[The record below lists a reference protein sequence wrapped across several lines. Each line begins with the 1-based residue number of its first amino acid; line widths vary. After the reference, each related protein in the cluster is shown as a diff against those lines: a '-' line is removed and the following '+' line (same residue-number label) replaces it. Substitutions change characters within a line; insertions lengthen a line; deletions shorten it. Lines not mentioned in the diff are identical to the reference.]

1 MSRHG
6 PQPLTLLVVEDEPLI
21 RIELADHLS
30 DMGYRVL
37 EASSADVA
45 IGLLETHA
53 EIVAVITDL
62 SMPGSMDG
70 LALARIVRERWPPC
84 ALIMI
89 SGHHRPAPSEL
100 PSGLKFLP
108 KPVASRSLERTLGEL
123 GLGSPD

>member
-1 MSRHG
+1 MSRSG
-6 PQPLTLLVVEDEPLI
+6 PHSLTLLVVEDEPLI

-30 DMGYRVL
+30 DMGYCVL
-37 EASSADVA
+37 EAAGADVA
-45 IGLLETHA
+45 IRLLEAHA

-100 PSGLKFLP
+100 PAGLRFLP

-123 GLGSPD
+123 GLGIA

>member
-1 MSRHG
+1 MSRQG
-6 PQPLTLLVVEDEPLI
+6 PHPLTLLVVEDESLI

-37 EASSADVA
+37 EAASADAA
-45 IGLLETHA
+45 IGLLEA
-53 EIVAVITDL
+53 RPEIVAVITDL

-70 LALARIVRERWPPC
+70 LVLARTVRERWPPC

-100 PSGLKFLP
+100 PPGLRFLS

-123 GLGSPD
+123 GLGIA

>member
-1 MSRHG
+1 MSRSGSHS
-6 PQPLTLLVVEDEPLI
+6 LTLLVVEDEPLI
-21 RIELADHLS
+21 RIELADSLS

-37 EASSADVA
+37 EAARADVA
-45 IGLLETHA
+45 IKLLEAHS

-100 PSGLKFLP
+100 PSGLMFLP

-123 GLGSPD
+123 GVGIA